1 MKFLSI
7 PYDKKGGILHRS
19 QPTVSDAMI
28 GISNDFLSN
37 VLHCTALISAKSCEG
52 AEFTATGFFYTSAT
66 KGLLLVTNAH
76 VLEGVE
82 KMNITLTPKNEMG
95 FPDFG
100 YKEEV
105 VVDCSAE
112 NIFFHPDWKK
122 DKGRSVDL
130 AAVRINE
137 PLGLK
142 FYISSTSKDFILQ
155 ESEKEFV
162 GCIEDVL
169 MLGYPR
175 GLIDVENNLPIVR
188 RGITAT
194 SIHVDYCGVPSFLID
209 AACFPGSSG
218 SPVFVIVPPLRV
230 DATRMSINTQG
241 TVKLVGVLSQWIPD
255 VSEYRGNVYILPDP
269 PPVPVAGGHDARSE
283 MCVRVGIPL
292 NLGKAVKA
300 KEIIELEKQAA
311 HDGRKV
317 SWSL

>member
-1 MKFLSI
+1 
-7 PYDKKGGILHRS
+7 
-19 QPTVSDAMI
+19 MI
-28 GISNDFLSN
+28 GISNELLSN
-37 VLHCTALISAKSCEG
+37 VLHCTTLISAKSCEG

-76 VLEGVE
+76 VLEGVK

-105 VVDCSAE
+105 LVDCSVE
-112 NIFFHPDWKK
+112 NIFFHPAWKK
-122 DKGRSVDL
+122 DKGQSVDL

-142 FYISSTSKDFILQ
+142 FYISSTNKDFILQ
-155 ESEKEFV
+155 EAEEEVV

-175 GLIDVENNLPIVR
+175 GLIDAENNLPIVR

-194 SIHVDYCGVPSFLID
+194 SIHVDYCGTPSFLID

-218 SPVFVIVPPLRV
+218 SPVFIIVPPLRA
-230 DATRMSINTQG
+230 DPDGTSINTRG
-241 TVKLVGVLSQWIPD
+241 AIKLVGILSQWIPD
-255 VSEYRGNVYILPDP
+255 ISEYRGNVYILPDP
-269 PPVPVAGGHDARSE
+269 PPVPVAGGNDARSE
-283 MCVRVGIPL
+283 AFVRVGIPL

-300 KEIIELEKQAA
+300 KEIIKLEKQAA
-311 HDGRKV
+311 YDGRKV